1 MMNTI
6 NETAVT
12 MPSVTHAM
20 KAKNLFLKMGYSCV
34 VKRLAASS
42 QRGCTHYI
50 TVNADAQTVISILRR
65 YNIKYGEILPKAV
78 GI

>member
-1 MMNTI
+1 MNMI
-6 NETAVT
+6 NQTAVT

-20 KAKNLFLKMGYSCV
+20 KAKNLFLKMGYSCT

-50 TVNADAQTVISILRR
+50 AVNADNQTVISILHR
-65 YNIKYGEILPKAV
+65 YNIKYDEILLKAV
-78 GI
+78 GT